1 MSWNITFFFTSILL
15 GLGLAVDGFLISL
28 SNGLNYVKTK
38 RSRIIFSGLVFA
50 LFQFSAVILGW
61 LCVAEI
67 SKKIPL
73 LENIIS
79 YIAFTIL
86 IIIGLKMIVEW
97 AKKRRKTT
105 KANST
110 MQNSCEITEE
120 TLKDS
125 TMQNDGLKNSHKQ
138 KNFQNKESKK
148 NFKVQSEK
156 DNFTN
161 NYEKKLPK
169 GWFLTI
175 IVQGFITSVDALS
188 VGFVLSKNS
197 FLHSLTC
204 GAIISLITFLTYI
217 IGFNIGKKFGVKLSK
232 WAELV
237 GGIVFILIAV
247 ETLINSIIN

>member
-105 KANST
+105 KTNST

-125 TMQNDGLKNSHKQ
+125 TMQNDDLKNSHKQ
-138 KNFQNKESKK
+138 KIFKIKK
-148 NFKVQSEK
+148 VKRILKFKV
-156 DNFTN
+156 
-161 NYEKKLPK
+161 KK
-169 GWFLTI
+169 I
-175 IVQGFITSVDALS
+175 ILQIIMKRNSQK
-188 VGFVLSKNS
+188 VGF
-197 FLHSLTC
+197 
-204 GAIISLITFLTYI
+204 
-217 IGFNIGKKFGVKLSK
+217 
-232 WAELV
+232 
-237 GGIVFILIAV
+237 
-247 ETLINSIIN
+247 